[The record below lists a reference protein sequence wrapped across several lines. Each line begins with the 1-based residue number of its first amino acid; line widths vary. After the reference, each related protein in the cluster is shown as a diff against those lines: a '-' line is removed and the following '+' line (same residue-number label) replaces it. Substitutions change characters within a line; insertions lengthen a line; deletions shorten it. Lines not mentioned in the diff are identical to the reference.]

1 MGMVQKE
8 IQHPVG
14 KKRAWLAIFLA
25 ALTFLALFL
34 TVTFLNR
41 HAMPAL
47 EAPLFVD
54 GKEASFPYIRRAASG
69 ETVTY
74 TIPSLPEKKEAN
86 PVIIFHTDNTFW
98 EVKSDGRPISSFS
111 ERDVKKGFTVGRRWN
126 MVFIPPSDAGKTLTI
141 SFHVADCVK
150 AANLPEKIY
159 YSGYRDMMD
168 IFSSRFIPALI
179 TIIAIGVL
187 SSIYIILSETILA
200 RMGENHI
207 LSGLGMSGLTMAI
220 WMLAQNETTGFIFG
234 YSYKLIAA
242 DYMSYINMQGLLL
255 QAFILYA
262 TANMEKSW
270 PFRWFEA
277 LLPVPYIII
286 SVIMYNLDLYR
297 ILPFETSVLVS
308 TIGLVVMIIVMLAIS
323 LYKLVSRKQR
333 LTLLDVLLYYGTTLM
348 IISAVTDQVLDRF
361 FNSVDH
367 SGYTRLSAL
376 IFLITVGSYE
386 IYSFFMYWREAQEAR
401 VESKLAYVDGL
412 TGIANRMAF
421 NDAFTRLQESPV
433 SAAVVSLDVNRL
445 KGTNDTYGHIEGDKL
460 IRIAASSIKEA
471 FEDIGTAYRY
481 GGDEFMVLIPN
492 YSHAGVERACN
503 KLEAIERRVNAD
515 GVLPDGIS
523 IAYGGARYDA
533 AKDHTLED
541 TMRRADSAMYA
552 AKKRQEGRE

>member
-1 MGMVQKE
+1 MN
-8 IQHPVG
+8 G
-14 KKRAWLAIFLA
+14 KQLDPGSVYSVK
-25 ALTFLALFL
+25 
-34 TVTFLNR
+34 
-41 HAMPAL
+41 
-47 EAPLFVD
+47 
-54 GKEASFPYIRRAASG
+54 SG
-69 ETVTY
+69 ETAAYV
-74 TIPSLPEKKEAN
+74 IKSVPEPEGPN
-86 PVIIFHTDNTFW
+86 PVLFFHTSNTFW
-98 EVKSDGRPISSFS
+98 DLKVDGRSLDSYS
-111 ERDVKKGFTVGRRWN
+111 ERDVRKGWTIGRRWN
-126 MVFIPPSDAGKTLTI
+126 MCFLPPNAVGSPVEID
-141 SFHVADCVK
+141 FRVADCVK
-150 AANLPEKIY
+150 QANLPTNIY
-159 YSGYRDMMD
+159 FSGYRKMMS
-168 IFSSRFIPALI
+168 IFTGMLVPALVMI
-179 TIIAIGVL
+179 ACIGILSIIYVV
-187 SSIYIILSETILA
+187 LSETVLA
-200 RMGENHI
+200 RMGENHV
-207 LSGLGMSGLTMAI
+207 LSGLGVSGLTMSI
-220 WMLAQNETTGFIFG
+220 WMLAQNETTGFLFG
-234 YSYKLIAA
+234 YSYNLISA
-242 DYMSYINMQGLLL
+242 DYMSFLNMQGLLL

-286 SVIMYNLDLYR
+286 SVIMYNLDLHR

-308 TIGLVVMIIVMLAIS
+308 TISLVVMIIVMLAIS

-333 LTLLDVLLYYGTTLM
+333 LTLLDVLLYFGTTLM

-386 IYSFFMYWREAQEAR
+386 IYSFFMYWKESQEAR

-433 SAAVVSLDVNRL
+433 SAAVISLDVNRL
-445 KGTNDTYGHIEGDKL
+445 KGTNDTYGHMEGDKL

-481 GGDEFMVLIPN
+481 GGDEFMVLIAN
-492 YSHAGVERACN
+492 YSHLAVEKACN

-523 IAYGGARYDA
+523 VAYGVARYDA

-552 AKKRQEGRE
+552 VKKRQEGME